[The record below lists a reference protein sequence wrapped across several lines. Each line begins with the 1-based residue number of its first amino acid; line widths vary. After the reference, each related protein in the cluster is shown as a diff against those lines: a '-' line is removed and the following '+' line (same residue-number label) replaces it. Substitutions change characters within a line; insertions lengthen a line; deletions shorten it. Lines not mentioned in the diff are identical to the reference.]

1 MNSALHAPVLASTI
15 DRLSQLVASQR
26 GGDENYF
33 RHQLPRYRRTVQRI
47 AALRPERCRVLDIGS
62 HYLHQGVLLRCL
74 GHEVCGI
81 DIGLFTE
88 ADFVKDRAQAFGIDN
103 ITVNALEAGSFL
115 PECDN
120 CFDLIVFT
128 EILEHITFN
137 PIRFWRRVYELMAP
151 GGIVYL
157 STPNALRPAAWS
169 RSLIGLLA
177 FRGIGLSVDEIMGN
191 VTYGHH
197 WKEYSAAE
205 IRRYFAL
212 LSPDFSVTTSWYS
225 SDLCDDRGMRTR
237 LKKLLAAVPCFRS
250 DIEAVV
256 RRAGHGGFTARPPRL
271 RMQEAA
277 DTPAP
282 ANAAGGPPCST

>member
-1 MNSALHAPVLASTI
+1 MNAALDLAATI
-15 DRLSQLVASQR
+15 DTLTKLVVAQR
-26 GGDENYF
+26 GGDEHYF
-33 RHQLPRYRRTVQRI
+33 RDQLPRYSRTAARI
-47 AALRPERCRVLDIGS
+47 KALRPSPCRVLDIGS

-81 DIGLFTE
+81 DVALFAE
-88 ADFVKDRAQAFGIDN
+88 ADFVQDRARTFGIDN
-103 ITVNALEAGSFL
+103 ITVNALEAGNFL
-115 PECDN
+115 TEHEGR
-120 CFDLIVFT
+120 FDLIVFT

-137 PIRFWRRVYELMAP
+137 PVRFWRRVYELMAP
-151 GGIVYL
+151 GAIVYL

-169 RSLIGLLA
+169 RSMLGLLA
-177 FRGIGLSVDEIMGN
+177 LRGIGLSIDEILGN

-205 IRRYFAL
+205 IRRYFSM

-225 SDLCDDRGMRTR
+225 SDLSDGRGIKAH
-237 LKKLLAAVPCFRS
+237 LKKLLATVPCLRS

-271 RMQEAA
+271 RMHEAA
-277 DTPAP
+277 DASGD
-282 ANAAGGPPCST
+282 APCST